1 MKAALALIVIYIG
14 MFFVAIQGGPPSS
27 VQAAAQSSGEKQN
40 GAKSAAAIDPV
51 KDSDIRALL
60 ELVGARDQVQDSVRQ
75 TAEQYR
81 EKLLATVPDNEKGQ
95 AFVNTTINEYEKRY
109 DVDRVTEQLVGSYD
123 KHYSDEEIKSLLQF
137 YGSPLGQKVAAE
149 SPKIFREIQETTR
162 TRSRQGRTRR
172 AAASEAGKSGRG
184 PKRAP
189 EQWQSAAAA
198 RATRRRSRRMPASR
212 PPSNKIS
219 RNPNHNI
226 LCKLREALFEFDV
239 DAERAVLV
247 A

>member
-40 GAKSAAAIDPV
+40 GVKSAAAIDPV

-109 DVDRVTEQLVGSYD
+109 DVDRVTEQLVALYD

-137 YGSPLGQKVAAE
+137 YGSPLGQKVAVE
-149 SPKIFREIQETTR
+149 SPRIFREIQETTR
-162 TRSRQGRTRR
+162 
-172 AAASEAGKSGRG
+172 SEAGKAVRDALQQAKQENPGVGQNARLSNNSQRRPLAQRPAQPPDAG
-184 PKRAP
+184 
-189 EQWQSAAAA
+189 QQSAQQQDQ
-198 RATRRRSRRMPASR
+198 P
-212 PPSNKIS
+212 
-219 RNPNHNI
+219 
-226 LCKLREALFEFDV
+226 
-239 DAERAVLV
+239 
-247 A
+247 